1 MVTVETPVKDDLEES
16 GEEQTKTD
24 DANKDMEIKS
34 QDVRV
39 AMPVTT
45 EPLNKGQPIKEKT
58 KTDIE
63 TSDEKAKFMTDEE
76 FQELKKHFMVAF
88 NNVFNKDKNT
98 EEPNEDD
105 NNDNIEAAKNWAK
118 KQKQSLL

>member
-1 MVTVETPVKDDLEES
+1 
-16 GEEQTKTD
+16 
-24 DANKDMEIKS
+24 
-34 QDVRV
+34 
-39 AMPVTT
+39 MPATT
-45 EPLNKGQPIKEKT
+45 EPLNKGEAIKEKT
-58 KTDIE
+58 KADMK

-76 FQELKKHFMVAF
+76 VQELKKHFMVAF